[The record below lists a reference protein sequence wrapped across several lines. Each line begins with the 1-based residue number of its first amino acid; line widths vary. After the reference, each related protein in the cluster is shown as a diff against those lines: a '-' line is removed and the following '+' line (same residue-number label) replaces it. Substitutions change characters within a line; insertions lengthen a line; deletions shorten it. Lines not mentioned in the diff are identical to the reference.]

1 MQTSLG
7 GSLIPAAIGV
17 LAMFMLGRTPHR
29 SAAAIVLMAWTVV
42 GYLGFT
48 DVGLSR
54 SASRLVSDG
63 REAITSIVASLWRA
77 SLALG
82 AGMAVVVAVLVA
94 LFGDAVGA
102 GRQNALWLLTIVPV
116 VSALQ
121 FPVIGLLEA
130 KGSFHKLAAQRI
142 GNALCTYM
150 VPALLVVVNDS
161 LVWVS
166 IVLLVGYRIC
176 ALIWLWRIT
185 NVPLSGVW
193 EAFRSAGGGGP
204 DRGSVRRV
212 APWVAASSLIG
223 SFYLYVDRG
232 LLAISGPRVDVWVT
246 YVAISELMLKTYLI
260 PTATLSVAFPWL
272 IGNFKRRRV
281 LIKQLFAIWAPI
293 VTLGLAAS
301 GTVIAWLSAPVVLKL
316 LGASS
321 DVLKPMSA
329 VLAIVVAS
337 TIVNWSSQAYVALLQ
352 AIDRQRMVTVMQAVL
367 ILPFTCAA
375 IWSFGQFGVVGLS
388 AVWALSVLV
397 IWVLLVRRTVAE
409 LKSGVSQPTREGIE
423 DGSHS
428 DFA

>member
-1 MQTSLG
+1 MTAWRRGSFLRNVQTSLG

-17 LAMFMLGRTPHR
+17 LATFMLGRTPHR
-29 SAAAIVLMAWTVV
+29 SAAAIVLVAWSVV
-42 GYLGFT
+42 GYLSIT
-48 DVGLSR
+48 DFGLSR
-54 SASRLVSDG
+54 SASRLVADG

-82 AGMAVVVAVLVA
+82 AGMAVVVAVLMA

-102 GRQNALWLLTIVPV
+102 GRQNSLWLLTVAPV

-130 KGSFHKLAAQRI
+130 KGEFKRLAAQRI

-185 NVPLSGVW
+185 GIPLIGVW
-193 EAFRSAGGGGP
+193 QAFRSAGGGSQ

-260 PTATLSVAFPWL
+260 PSATLSVAFPWL
-272 IGNFKRRRV
+272 IGNFKRRRLLV
-281 LIKQLFAIWAPI
+281 RQLFAIWG
-293 VTLGLAAS
+293 THWNSGLGGLRGRDRLARRA
-301 GTVIAWLSAPVVLKL
+301 
-316 LGASS
+316 
-321 DVLKPMSA
+321 
-329 VLAIVVAS
+329 
-337 TIVNWSSQAYVALLQ
+337 
-352 AIDRQRMVTVMQAVL
+352 
-367 ILPFTCAA
+367 
-375 IWSFGQFGVVGLS
+375 
-388 AVWALSVLV
+388 
-397 IWVLLVRRTVAE
+397 RRTEIAGSIQRYSQNNGCR
-409 LKSGVSQPTREGIE
+409 SGYRG
-423 DGSHS
+423 GSHARELVVPGLCS
-428 DFA
+428 ISPSNRSPKNGHGDASRIDSPIYLCCNLVVRTIRGGRTERGLGPTGPPDVGATRPAGGG